1 MIPDKIKDLFQ
12 FIDYLHS
19 NIENFNQYNDLLKE
33 LRKLGQK
40 RSQLNKNESFK
51 DKLEYDKIQN
61 EISKKY
67 DILEQN
73 VIHRITSKANDLKL
87 LDNNTNA
94 NELTLSY
101 KDITTLKEKV
111 QPENLNEISEHKNKY
126 LEFRK
131 QTNKEDYLSFGF
143 LFTDLDEYIVDLFSF
158 FSEDK
163 NEFDFILPV
172 QTHFIDG
179 NFESK
184 TSILSRLADLFY
196 FQIYFE
202 TENGK
207 VKNND
212 SILTPKNWEQHKDT
226 FFKQRMETHPDS
238 YEQDEKIKLELEDLE
253 KLTINETHYKI
264 LKERYKKYL
273 INQTNEA
280 EQETPPPKESEL
292 LENEIT
298 HPKRKEIA
306 KAIKQKYSSYKNKDF
321 KILYEA
327 LLQLDLLPKK
337 GKRMTFFRCLQNEG
351 YRINN
356 SQMLENIHF
365 KKGQILN
372 STGKYSLSDDE
383 IQRDTIIEYINSII
397 ETK

>member
-1 MIPDKIKDLFQ
+1 MIPNKIKDLFQ

-33 LRKLGQK
+33 LRELDKK
-40 RSQLNKNESFK
+40 RNQLNKNESFK
-51 DKLEYDKIQN
+51 DKLEYEKIQN
-61 EISKKY
+61 EISQKF
-67 DILEQN
+67 DILKQN

-87 LDNNTNA
+87 LDNNRNA

-131 QTNKEDYLSFGF
+131 QTNKENYLSFGF

-163 NEFDFILPV
+163 NEFDFIIPV
-172 QTHFIDG
+172 QTHFIGG
-179 NFESK
+179 NSESK
-184 TSILSRLADLFY
+184 TRIWNRLADVFY

-238 YEQDEKIKLELEDLE
+238 YEQDEKIKLELEGLE
-253 KLTINETHYKI
+253 KLTINKTDYKI
-264 LKERYKKYL
+264 LKERYRKHL
-273 INQTNEA
+273 INKTDEPV
-280 EQETPPPKESEL
+280 QETPQFSFVNNFDFVYSNEVYSYFYEKLVSKRMLNEKDLQEYLIQAFQECTPPNKLFRLKNIPTKHNVNKIFYNYFKDVAQKPHGKRKNYAEL
-292 LENEIT
+292 L
-298 HPKRKEIA
+298 
-306 KAIKQKYSSYKNKDF
+306 
-321 KILYEA
+321 
-327 LLQLDLLPKK
+327 
-337 GKRMTFFRCLQNEG
+337 
-351 YRINN
+351 
-356 SQMLENIHF
+356 
-365 KKGQILN
+365 
-372 STGKYSLSDDE
+372 GKYFEGFKTENVMTNWS
-383 IQRDTIIEYINSII
+383 
-397 ETK
+397 K